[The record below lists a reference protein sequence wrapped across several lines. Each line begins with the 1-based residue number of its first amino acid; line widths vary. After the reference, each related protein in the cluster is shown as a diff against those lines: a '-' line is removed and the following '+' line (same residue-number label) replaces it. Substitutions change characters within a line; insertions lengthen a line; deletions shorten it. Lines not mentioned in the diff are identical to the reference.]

1 MISDCYITLSDVYSA
16 LAYYYDRFQEIRQQ
30 IAEDEAFAMGMKAKT
45 TSLLQQRLK
54 ERYGGI
60 N

>member
-1 MISDCYITLSDVYSA
+1 MQFFGQVYSA
-16 LAYYYDRFQEIRQQ
+16 LAYYHDDFREIRQQ
-30 IAEDEAFAMGMKAKT
+30 IAEDEAFAMEMKAKT

-54 ERYGGI
+54 DLYGGI